1 MTAEPMPEDEFAL
14 LAENAEDAGLDVSP
28 LPTVARRRVRV
39 GDHEIA
45 AIVWGEQPEL
55 VLLHGGAQN
64 AHTWD
69 TTALALRR
77 SLAAID
83 LPGHGRSD
91 WWPEG
96 YDAGALGDAVTAAV
110 RALAPRAVAAG
121 GTGLGA
127 SVALH
132 VADRLGTS
140 VERLVVIDSTPGSGA
155 HAPGDWRSAS
165 AAAAQVAEFTA
176 HEEFPDFETMLD
188 HATNHY
194 ASRAPR
200 ALRRGVFHN
209 SVRTPQGTWRWRW
222 DPAQRGA
229 TPVDPE
235 SSVRAL
241 TRFAGD
247 MLVVRGEHS
256 DIVTDDKVTQMRS
269 QHPSLAVATVA
280 GAGHSVQSDQPV
292 ALATLLARFLDR
304 RR

>member
-1 MTAEPMPEDEFAL
+1 MAADVMHDDEFAFL
-14 LAENAEDAGLDVSP
+14 EENAEDAALDVSA
-28 LPTVARRRVRV
+28 LPVAARRHVHV
-39 GDHEIA
+39 GDHAIA
-45 AIVWGEQPEL
+45 AIVWGEQPAL

-77 SLAAID
+77 SLVAID

-96 YDAGALGDAVTAAV
+96 YDAGALADAVTAAV
-110 RALAPRAVAAG
+110 QELAPRAVAAG

-127 SVALH
+127 SVALQ

-140 VERLVVIDSTPGSGA
+140 VERLVVIDSTPGSDA
-155 HAPGDWRSAS
+155 RPAGDWRNAS

-176 HEEFPDFETMLD
+176 HDEFPDFEAMLD

-200 ALRRGVFHN
+200 ALRRGVLHN

-235 SSVRAL
+235 SGVRAL
-241 TRFAGD
+241 ERFSGD
-247 MLVVRGEHS
+247 VLVVRGEHS
-256 DIVTDDKVTQMRS
+256 DIVTDDKVAQMRTH
-269 QHPSLAVATVA
+269 HPSVQVATVA

-292 ALATLLARFLDR
+292 ALAAVIARFLETQR
-304 RR
+304 